1 MKDVRIRT
9 AQRGDAIGIAE
20 LMSLL
25 WPDGSLAEFHNEAA
39 SLIETGM
46 CGTLP
51 AVVLLGLG
59 ENDELVGFLQAGLR
73 SHADGC
79 DVSRPVG
86 FIEGWFVR
94 AEWRGLGVGRALM
107 DAAEQ
112 WCRTQ
117 GCREVASDALLD
129 NPESLRAH
137 GALGF
142 EVVDRCVHFRKA
154 L

>member
-1 MKDVRIRT
+1 MRNGRIRE
-9 AQRGDAIGIAE
+9 AQRVDETAIAE
-20 LMSLL
+20 MMVLL
-25 WPDGSLAEFHNEAA
+25 WPEGTLAEHRNDAA
-39 SLIETGM
+39 TLIDTGM

-51 AVVLLGLG
+51 GLILVAL
-59 ENDELVGFLQAGLR
+59 DADASPVGFLQAGLR

-94 AEWRGLGVGRALM
+94 AEARGEGIGQELVG
-107 DAAEQ
+107 AAEE
-112 WCRTQ
+112 WSRAK
-117 GCREVASDALLD
+117 GCLEIASDALID
-129 NPESLRAH
+129 NQESQQAH

-142 EVVDRCVHFRKA
+142 EVVDRCVHFRKE